1 MGYKSSN
8 RTDRSPSARDLRVH
22 EDESGE
28 FDANEKDQTYLVYA
42 QKLNNNAA
50 MCIEI
55 GYFEK
60 ATQSLQKAL
69 EFSQKLS
76 DENFIEVCECKPC
89 GQDGNIDFA
98 ADFAPADGTL
108 AAATRGHDDELS
120 DEEEYDSRRRNMS
133 REDIHLLTKSI
144 SNPKVQKVQK
154 GRQRRRNSMN
164 ACWSIEDDF
173 CEDELNRQEEEND
186 EIYKRPIRI
195 QREGCSMGSTL
206 FLIITFNL
214 ALTSHLEVA
223 VSHSKKRFDS
233 SSAKKALLFYEMTS
247 DYERRIL
254 SDSKTWDP
262 LASIRFNTILS
273 SNLLQLLQFLPENS
287 LPTARGLISST
298 SNFIDEQTELLTGRS
313 FRKSKSSRRRDNSG
327 GDSDRFSIRDGS
339 DSSLSRS
346 SHTRMP
352 RRSSKN
358 STKKKGSKPNSSR
371 SLRHA
376 LGDMA
381 PCSRRASIS

>member
-1 MGYKSSN
+1 
-8 RTDRSPSARDLRVH
+8 
-22 EDESGE
+22 
-28 FDANEKDQTYLVYA
+28 
-42 QKLNNNAA
+42 
-50 MCIEI
+50 
-55 GYFEK
+55 
-60 ATQSLQKAL
+60 
-69 EFSQKLS
+69 
-76 DENFIEVCECKPC
+76 
-89 GQDGNIDFA
+89 
-98 ADFAPADGTL
+98 
-108 AAATRGHDDELS
+108 
-120 DEEEYDSRRRNMS
+120 
-133 REDIHLLTKSI
+133 
-144 SNPKVQKVQK
+144 
-154 GRQRRRNSMN
+154 
-164 ACWSIEDDF
+164 
-173 CEDELNRQEEEND
+173 
-186 EIYKRPIRI
+186 
-195 QREGCSMGSTL
+195 MGSTL

-273 SNLLQLLQFLPENS
+273 SNLSQLLQFLPENS

-298 SNFIDEQTELLTGRS
+298 SKFIDEQTELLTGRS